1 VGRDVFRGFLSR
13 RSEAM
18 NRIISGLCARL
29 RRSTDVIEDAA
40 FLNVASRLAKQ
51 VMSLVQDLSP
61 RWPRWRPCPAHRV
74 NSRTGN

>member
-1 VGRDVFRGFLSR
+1 
-13 RSEAM
+13 M

-61 RWPRWRPCPAHRV
+61 R
-74 NSRTGN
+74 